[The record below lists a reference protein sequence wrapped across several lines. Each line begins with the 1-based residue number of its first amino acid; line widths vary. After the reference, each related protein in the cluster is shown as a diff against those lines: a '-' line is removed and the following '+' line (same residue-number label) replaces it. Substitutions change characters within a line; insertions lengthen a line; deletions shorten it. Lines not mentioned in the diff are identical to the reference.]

1 MNLKRYLLF
10 SLTLAGVW
18 GYAQAKN
25 ETFFNAVV
33 AKDGTGTY
41 TTVQAAVD
49 AAPSGR
55 TSPWLIFVK
64 NGAYEEQ
71 VIVPEDKPF
80 IHLIGQDKARTII
93 HLTLNVGG
101 APKEQG
107 DASKNVYW
115 ASSVHNPQSPTYKYE
130 GSVVLVKATDFFTE
144 NISYVN
150 DYGVT
155 AQNGPQALAM
165 KLRNDRTTF
174 HNCILRSFQDTW
186 MTSTADAHRLY
197 VNGCWIEGAVD
208 YFYGGGDALIEEST
222 LYNVRSGSVIVAPC
236 QTEAKYGYVFHNCTV
251 DGNEQAAN
259 GTVTLG
265 RPWHNTCKAVYIN
278 TLVKIPLAPEGWS
291 NMGTIPGL
299 FAEYNSVDTDC
310 KPLDLTKRKTN
321 YVTYDGR
328 KGSCRSTI
336 SYVESLQYTYDNI
349 VSGTD
354 HWNPKAMIAPLPF
367 PQNIRKEKGRLMWDA
382 VPGAIGYLLEMDGK
396 IIGMPTAAQFALKKK
411 NKGGVVLVRAVN
423 QYGSLGQPSAYYL

>member
-1 MNLKRYLLF
+1 MNFRRCLLL
-10 SLTLAGVW
+10 SCALLGTLASS
-18 GYAQAKN
+18 QAKN

-33 AKDGTGTY
+33 AKDGTGSY
-41 TTVQAAVD
+41 TSVQAAID

-101 APKEQG
+101 EPKEKS
-107 DASKNVYW
+107 DAAKNAYW

-130 GSVVLVKATDFFTE
+130 GSVVMVKATDFFTE

-186 MTSTADAHRLY
+186 MTSTDDAHRLY

-208 YFYGGGDALIEEST
+208 YFYGGGDALVEEST
-222 LYNVRSGSVIVAPC
+222 FYNVRSGSVIVAPC
-236 QTEAKYGYVFHNCTV
+236 QTNAKYGYVFHNCTV

-259 GTVTLG
+259 STVTLG

-299 FAEYNSVDTDC
+299 FAEYNSVDSDC
-310 KPLDLTKRKTN
+310 KPLDLTTRKTD
-321 YVTYDGR
+321 YVTFDGR
-328 KGSCRSTI
+328 KGQSRSTI

-354 HWNPKAMIAPLPF
+354 HWNPKAMIASLPF
-367 PQNIRKEKGRLMWDA
+367 PKNIRQEKGRLTWDA
-382 VPGAIGYLLEMDGK
+382 VTGAIGYLLEMDGK
-396 IIGMPTAAQFALKKK
+396 IIGMPTAAQFTLKKK

-423 QYGSLGQPSAYYL
+423 QYGSLGQASACYL

>member
-1 MNLKRYLLF
+1 MNLKRYLLL

-18 GYAQAKN
+18 GYVQAKN

-41 TTVQAAVD
+41 ASVQAAVD

-71 VIVPEDKPF
+71 VVVPEDKPF

-107 DASKNVYW
+107 DASKNAYW

-130 GSVVLVKATDFFTE
+130 GSVVMVKATDFFTE

-150 DYGVT
+150 DYGVA

-186 MTSTADAHRLY
+186 MTYTADAHRLY
-197 VNGCWIEGAVD
+197 VNGCWIEGAFD
-208 YFYGGGDALIEEST
+208 YFYGGGDALVEEST
-222 LYNVRSGSVIVAPC
+222 FYNVRSGSVIVAPC

-251 DGNEQAAN
+251 DGNVQAAN

-299 FAEYNSVDTDC
+299 FAEYNSVDSDC

-328 KGSCRSTI
+328 KGSCRSAI

-354 HWNPKAMIAPLPF
+354 HWNPKAMIATLPF
-367 PQNIRKEKGRLMWDA
+367 PQNIRKEKGRLTWDA

-396 IIGMPTAAQFALKKK
+396 IIGMPTTAQFALKKK

-423 QYGSLGQPSAYYL
+423 QYGSLGQPTACYL

>member
-236 QTEAKYGYVFHNCTV
+236 QTEAKYGYVFHNCIV

-354 HWNPKAMIAPLPF
+354 HWNPKAMIATLPF

-396 IIGMPTAAQFALKKK
+396 IIGMPTTAQFALKKK

-423 QYGSLGQPSAYYL
+423 QYGSLGQASAYYL